1 MFLPVKADF
10 ALPRFPVLTVLICVV
25 CLGVFLKQQSDWH
38 KFGMAMERFCNA
50 SRSHIEQIVFDR
62 ISQAQG
68 TDSCA
73 DIMYTIANDP
83 ARAESEVIADMVSTM
98 RPLTGFNAMDSR
110 QYVTQMLEDEVR
122 RYKTL
127 VPEDPDNGLAYYTGS
142 WNPITMITS
151 SFAHGD
157 WGHIVFNLIFFFAF
171 AATVEVLIGSLWYTA
186 FVLVD
191 SWFIGLTG
199 SLAAAAAGN
208 HYWTLGLSGVVM
220 GMMGLFAYLL
230 PRGKIKCYYF
240 FIIIFG
246 SIAIPG
252 WMLATWYIGGDI
264 IALFADEDQGIVNVM
279 AHVMGGLGGYL
290 FGVAFLRDVR
300 RDAEHLQD
308 DFERQALNN
317 RLQ

>member
-10 ALPRFPVLTVLICVV
+10 PLPRFPILTVLICLV
-25 CLGVFLKQQSDWH
+25 CVGVFLKQQSDWH
-38 KFGMAMERFCNA
+38 DFGMAMERFCNA
-50 SRSHIEQIVFDR
+50 SRSHLEQIVFDR
-62 ISQAQG
+62 ISAAQN
-68 TDSCA
+68 TDACA
-73 DIMYTIANDP
+73 EIMYTIANDP
-83 ARAESEVIADMVSTM
+83 AREEAEVIAEMASSM
-98 RPLTGFNAMDSR
+98 RPLTGFNAEDSAL
-110 QYVTQMLEDEVR
+110 YVTRMLEEEVR

-127 VPEDPDNGLAYYTGS
+127 VPEDPDVGLAYYTGS
-142 WNPITMITS
+142 WNPVTMITS

-157 WGHIVFNLIFFFAF
+157 WGHIIFNLIFFFAF
-171 AATVEVLIGSLWYTA
+171 AASVEVLIGSLWYAA

-199 SLAAAAAGN
+199 SLAAAAASE

-230 PRGKIKCYYF
+230 PKGKIRCYYF

-252 WMLATWYIGGDI
+252 WMLAAWYIGGDI
-264 IALFADEDQGIVNVM
+264 ITLFTNEDHGVVNVM

-290 FGVAFLRDVR
+290 FGVAFLGHVR
-300 RDAEHLQD
+300 RDAAHLQD
-308 DFERQALNN
+308 TFERQAFER
-317 RLQ
+317 RLK